1 MGKTKIC
8 ESQIVTTKEQ
18 KYPKHSA
25 KCIHPSMWYIYYVS
39 AFCGKADAFENRRR
53 KLFFDRVW
61 LFKIFR
67 KAISLKLYLRHS
79 LNWKTIPGFERKI
92 GLGPW
97 NLNNQ
102 LIWPIFENSISIS
115 KYTSWEPKF
124 DWKFLYS
131 SPSAAASGLNNAER
145 PPTSSCWWPS
155 MASKVHLII
164 KQSCLLQLYSF
175 NKREKL

>member
-1 MGKTKIC
+1 MHSAWAQGHHWSGFLIQKYPCIHETLEKNEYTNSIIIWKNTIDYLESWPHDINTFNYGTQWKCRVLYKITTWRKWPVKEEAMGKTKIC

-79 LNWKTIPGFERKI
+79 
-92 GLGPW
+92 
-97 NLNNQ
+97 
-102 LIWPIFENSISIS
+102 
-115 KYTSWEPKF
+115 
-124 DWKFLYS
+124 
-131 SPSAAASGLNNAER
+131 
-145 PPTSSCWWPS
+145 
-155 MASKVHLII
+155 
-164 KQSCLLQLYSF
+164 
-175 NKREKL
+175 